1 MLNALLVAAAL
12 SFDSGQAVAVIAGP
26 PPPAEARPANAPAG
40 PEGDTRRVCRY
51 ERATGSTL
59 QQRVCR
65 DIPRAGFQ
73 DQQTREF
80 MRAMQRIR
88 VPDNNAAPTSMGPNG

>member
-1 MLNALLVAAAL
+1 MLTAAL
-12 SFDSGQAVAVIAGP
+12 IAAVLFLDGGQVTVIAATP
-26 PPPAEARPANAPAG
+26 APAEARPAGTPAG
-40 PEGDTRRVCRY
+40 PEGDTRRVCRL
-51 ERATGSTL
+51 ERATGSNM

-80 MRAMQRIR
+80 LRGTQRVR
-88 VPDNNAAPTSMGPNG
+88 FPDNGAAYVPQGPNG

>member
-1 MLNALLVAAAL
+1 MLTALLAAAAL
-12 SFDSGQAVAVIAGP
+12 SFDGGQAVSIIAGP
-26 PPPAEARPANAPAG
+26 PPPAEARPEHAPSG

-51 ERATGSTL
+51 ERATGSNL

-65 DIPRAGFQ
+65 DIPRAGVQ

-88 VPDNNAAPTSMGPNG
+88 VPDNNARHVPMGPNG

>member
-1 MLNALLVAAAL
+1 MLTALLVAAVL
-12 SFDSGQAVAVIAGP
+12 SFDGGQAVSIIAGP
-26 PPPAEARPANAPAG
+26 PPPAEARPAHAPSG

-51 ERATGSTL
+51 ERATGSNL

-65 DIPRAGFQ
+65 DIPRAGVQ

-88 VPDNNAAPTSMGPNG
+88 VPDNNARHVPMGPNG